1 MHLATMLR
9 AGASRGAIAA
19 VTLAALA
26 AAPSA
31 AQAQELIHRFINPSF
46 GGNPFYSDHLIGIA
60 NIHRPEQPE
69 EPDEPQPTEEERLV
83 ESLRASLNAQVSSE
97 ILDRIRSAQPGQS
110 GDFTLGVQRISFVR
124 TATETRV
131 TFLNTTTGERRE
143 IIIPVSTGNGP
154 FGSTG
159 TALAAGAPASGPS
172 AEQALGALG
181 AVPNGPL
188 SGSQTSSLL
197 GTPPF

>member
-1 MHLATMLR
+1 MHLATLLR

-19 VTLAALA
+19 VIFATLA

-31 AQAQELIHRFINPSF
+31 AEAQELVHRFINPSF
-46 GGNPFYSDHLIGIA
+46 GGNPFYSEHLLGIA
-60 NIHRPEQPE
+60 NIHRPDQPEDPE
-69 EPDEPQPTEEERLV
+69 EPLPTEEERLV
-83 ESLRASLNAQVSSE
+83 EQLQASLNAQVSSQ
-97 ILDRIRSAQPGQS
+97 ILDRIRNAQPGQS
-110 GDFTLGVQRISFVR
+110 GEFTLGVQRISFVR

-143 IIIPVSTGNGP
+143 IIVPVPPGSGS

-159 TALAAGAPASGPS
+159 TALASGRS

-181 AVPNGPL
+181 TVPNGPL
-188 SGSQTSSLL
+188 SGSQSSSLL
-197 GTPPF
+197 GNPPLQ